1 MHTHYENL
9 QPTGNLIF
17 CLKIT
22 VETSVY
28 EATSSAFSF
37 KNIISMKGR
46 VKILKI
52 RSGLSSE
59 SGIKSALALE
69 RRHSSEVQGQFV
81 QVWWF
86 PMAWNLLTVFS
97 ISLT

>member
-22 VETSVY
+22 VETLVS
-28 EATSSAFSF
+28 EATSSAFPF

-46 VKILKI
+46 VKILK
-52 RSGLSSE
+52 SN
-59 SGIKSALALE
+59 
-69 RRHSSEVQGQFV
+69 QD
-81 QVWWF
+81 
-86 PMAWNLLTVFS
+86 
-97 ISLT
+97 